1 MAVVPLE
8 RTRADIVRLS
18 HRGLDVC
25 QFSLAAARALHRA
38 VPFDGVCVVTMDP
51 ATLLPTGHV
60 IENGL
65 PESAM
70 RRYMEIELRE
80 PDVNKFVDLVRPGSS
95 AASLSAA
102 TGAARPPPSASRA
115 APP

>member
-1 MAVVPLE
+1 
-8 RTRADIVRLS
+8 
-18 HRGLDVC
+18 
-25 QFSLAAARALHRA
+25 
-38 VPFDGVCVVTMDP
+38 MDP

-65 PESAM
+65 PESTM

-80 PDVNKFVDLVRPGSS
+80 PDRNKFVDLVRAGGS

-102 TGAARPPPSASRA
+102 TGGRLERSLRPRELRGPNGFADELRRVRR
-115 APP
+115 